1 MLTVATVLFCGWL
14 LAATL
19 GTWAYF
25 AGEPDSD
32 YSSLQASRR

>member
-1 MLTVATVLFCGWL
+1 MTTDFLPVVSVLVVGWL

-25 AGEPDSD
+25 ANEKKTESN
-32 YSSLQASRR
+32 

>member
-1 MLTVATVLFCGWL
+1 MTTDFLPVVLVLVAGWF

-25 AGEPDSD
+25 ANEKKTDSN
-32 YSSLQASRR
+32 

>member
-1 MLTVATVLFCGWL
+1 MVTTPTIAIAVLVLGWL

-25 AGEPDSD
+25 ANETSTNMEK
-32 YSSLQASRR
+32 